1 MKSFWQSFCLLPFI
15 SSNFINGNVNFLANV
30 FFGPVFKVSFPY
42 QCSFYNIKVV
52 VIVAAAVFVLV
63 VIF

>member
-1 MKSFWQSFCLLPFI
+1 MLPFI
-15 SSNFINGNVNFLANV
+15 SSDFIKGNVNFLANV
-30 FFGPVFKVSFPY
+30 FFGPVFKASFPY
-42 QCSFYNIKVV
+42 HCSFHNIKVV